1 MPKFVGRAHRQTRRA
16 GRYRHNPLSDK
27 RLETRLGCV
36 EIPMSKVQIV
46 YSAEILDGFDPAAVR
61 RDFGTMFKLG
71 EDQLDALFSGTPVIV
86 KRDLDVAAAS
96 SYVEHLARIGAR
108 ARIRTVADAGPSS
121 VSPSTT
127 LSTVPGALAASRS
140 APAAAPNTPTTPEP
154 LGDEDD
160 DLMALLQAAANRT
173 PQPTA
178 QASRGR
184 SLFTPS
190 TGEPTESLMP
200 SGMPSKAPTDTGL
213 GAPVDGDSVTCPKC
227 GLVQP
232 MQLLCRGCATNIAQA
247 LDAQREAAQQDR
259 DSRIEAVREKL
270 KRPRSSDDGGEAPGI
285 FGLTLGGRMG
295 RLQYATSGW
304 IYWLVALL
312 AGWFGVSA
320 PGMSRMGLAMIVWM
334 VVVLMSLRAMALRLH
349 DVNRSGWWALLFLLP
364 SVVTFQW
371 LMFMAAVA
379 WMILMLWPGTDG
391 SNEFGEGHR
400 SGSWIAL
407 FGAMLASLAVIF
419 LMAPKASEYLR
430 NWAETRQLPL
440 NDDDRSNAPAPIRL
454 SARAIETYEGEYA
467 RAKGAK
473 AFVASPDG
481 PWGWRANAATVD
493 AAIEGAIRECTT
505 HLRPGEAPCRVVD
518 RDGKP
523 LLGIQAR

>member
-108 ARIRTVADAGPSS
+108 ARIRTVADAGPAS

-140 APAAAPNTPTTPEP
+140 APAAAPITATTPEP

-178 QASRGR
+178 QAARGR

-270 KRPRSSDDGGEAPGI
+270 KRPRSSGDDGEEPGI

-295 RLQYATSGW
+295 RLKYATSGW
-304 IYWLVALL
+304 IYVIVALL
-312 AGWFGVSA
+312 AAWFWVSA
-320 PGMSRMGLAMIVWM
+320 PGTSRLGLALIVWL
-334 VVVLMSLRAMALRLH
+334 VVVLLSLRTVALRLH
-349 DVNRSGWWALLFLLP
+349 DVNRSGWWALLLLLP
-364 SVVTFQW
+364 YVGALASLLLV
-371 LMFMAAVA
+371 
-379 WMILMLWPGTDG
+379 LWPGTDG
-391 SNEFGEGHR
+391 PNDYGHR
-400 SGSWIAL
+400 PGNWIAH
-407 FGAMLASLAVIF
+407 FGAMIVSLALASVI
-419 LMAPKASEYLR
+419 ASSGGEYLK
-430 NWAETRQLPL
+430 NMAEEYNLPGR
-440 NDDDRSNAPAPIRL
+440 DDDRPPAPTSIRL
-454 SARAIETYEGEYA
+454 SARAIETYEGDYA
-467 RAKGAK
+467 KAKGAK